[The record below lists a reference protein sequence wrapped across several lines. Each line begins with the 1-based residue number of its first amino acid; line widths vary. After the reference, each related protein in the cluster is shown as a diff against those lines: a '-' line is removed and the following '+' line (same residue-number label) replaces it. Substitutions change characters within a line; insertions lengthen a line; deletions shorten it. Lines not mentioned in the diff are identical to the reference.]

1 MAVFFEGERGGT
13 PFVSSSG
20 WEPNRGW
27 EPKRSRVT
35 GLVWDIVEEDQK
47 VMKGVREIQEIWN
60 LSEDEWV
67 ALQRIRRDNSVV
79 IKPADKRSMVVIMVL
94 GRL

>member
-1 MAVFFEGERGGT
+1 M
-13 PFVSSSG
+13 
-20 WEPNRGW
+20 
-27 EPKRSRVT
+27 
-35 GLVWDIVEEDQK
+35 EEDQK